1 MAISDL
7 QQMLKGMEPVLA
19 PVPYGIVTVAALPPA
34 LAPFATVAE
43 AEGLT
48 VIARQSDLAAADIS
62 GSDDWALISLT
73 LHSDLA
79 AVGLTA
85 TFAKALADKAISA
98 NVIAGY
104 YHDHILVQW
113 DRRHDALAALR
124 SLSHA

>member
-7 QQMLKGMEPVLA
+7 QQMLKGMAPVLA
-19 PVPYGIVTVAALPPA
+19 PVPYGSVTVAALPPA
-34 LAPFATVAE
+34 LAPFATIAE

-62 GSDDWALISLT
+62 GSDDWALISRT

-85 TFAKALADKAISA
+85 AFAKALADKAISA

-124 SLSHA
+124 NLSHA